1 MAGETDVVIVGGGH
15 NSLVAATLLARAGRS
30 VVVLEQA
37 DHLGGAAVS
46 SRPFEG
52 VDVTVSPYA
61 YLVSLFPDE
70 LASELGVDLRLLRR
84 RVASCT
90 PDGDQA
96 LVVDNLDAEATVDSF
111 AAVGAQADFENWA
124 SWRALTGHIA
134 ASVAPTLLQPL
145 RPAEFFRDRLGAE
158 AWGLLTS
165 RPLGDSLDDA
175 FESDLVRGLVL
186 TDGLI
191 GTFASSGDEDLRQ
204 NRCFLYHV
212 MGNGTGEWLVP
223 VGGMGA
229 ITDALAHAARRAGAV
244 LHVRRP
250 VVSVESDGRRAEVST
265 EGGDHYSCDVALWGA
280 APSALDRLL
289 HGHSVGPAPEG
300 AQVKVNMVVRRLP
313 TLSAGVPPETAFS
326 GTLHVN
332 ERRGQLDAA
341 WEQARRGSFPA
352 PVPCEV
358 YCHSLTDP
366 TVIGPQLRRSGA
378 QTLTLFALQVPTRL
392 FTGANM
398 TTREGA
404 LSACLESFQSVL
416 AEPLSDCLLSTDGGE
431 PCIEVHTPVDLVGE
445 LGLPGGNIFHGELR
459 WPWAETD
466 DEVGGWGVET
476 AIDNLFVCGAGS
488 RRGGGV
494 SGIGGHNAAMA
505 VLDRLHPRRPRRL
518 PRRRR

>member
-1 MAGETDVVIVGGGH
+1 MATETDVVIVGGGH

-30 VVVLEQA
+30 VLVLEQA

-46 SRPFEG
+46 ARPFEG

-70 LASELGVDLRLLRR
+70 LAAELGVDLRLLRR

-90 PDGDQA
+90 PDRDRA
-96 LVVDNLDAEATVDSF
+96 LVVDNLDAQATADSF
-111 AAVGAQADFENWA
+111 AAVGVPGEFENWA
-124 SWRALTGHIA
+124 VWQALTRHIA
-134 ASVAPTLLQPL
+134 ASVAPTLLEPL
-145 RPAEFFRDRLGAE
+145 RPAQFFRDRLGAE
-158 AWGLLTS
+158 AWELLTS
-165 RPLGDSLDDA
+165 RPLGDSLDDV

-191 GTFASSGDEDLRQ
+191 GTFASSGEEDLRQ

-229 ITDALAHAARRAGAV
+229 VTDALVRAARRAGAV

-250 VVSVESDGRRAEVST
+250 LVSIESDGRRAEVST
-265 EGGDHYSCDVALWGA
+265 QGGDHHLCDVVLWGA

-289 HGHSVGPAPEG
+289 HDDAMGPAPEG

-313 TLSAGVPPETAFS
+313 ALSSGVRPETAFS

-332 ERRGQLDAA
+332 ERRSQLDAA
-341 WEQARRGSFPA
+341 WEQARRGSFPT

-366 TVIGPQLRRSGA
+366 SVLGPELRNSGA
-378 QTLTLFALQVPTRL
+378 QTLSLFALQVPTRL

-404 LSACLESFQSVL
+404 LSACLGSFQSVL
-416 AEPLSDCLLSTDGGE
+416 AEPLSDCLLSTDSGE
-431 PCIEVHTPVDLVGE
+431 LCVEMHTPVDLVGE

-459 WPWAETD
+459 WPWAETED
-466 DEVGGWGVET
+466 DVGGWGVET
-476 AIDNLFVCGAGS
+476 AIDNVFVCGAGS

-505 VLDRLHPRRPRRL
+505 ALDRLRPRQRA
-518 PRRRR
+518 RQRHR